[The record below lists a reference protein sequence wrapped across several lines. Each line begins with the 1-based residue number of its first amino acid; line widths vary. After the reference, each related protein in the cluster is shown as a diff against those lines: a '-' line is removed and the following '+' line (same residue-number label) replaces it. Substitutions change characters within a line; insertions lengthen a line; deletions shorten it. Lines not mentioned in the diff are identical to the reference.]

1 MLTFRKN
8 CTTETGRLFLS
19 ETHKTVAVGDKGE
32 SFGSHGLKM
41 RSEKSNSHEHIP
53 LCTVYSVL

>member
-32 SFGSHGLKM
+32 SFGSHGLKL
-41 RSEKSNSHEHIP
+41 RNEKSNSQEHIP
-53 LCTVYSVL
+53 LCTV